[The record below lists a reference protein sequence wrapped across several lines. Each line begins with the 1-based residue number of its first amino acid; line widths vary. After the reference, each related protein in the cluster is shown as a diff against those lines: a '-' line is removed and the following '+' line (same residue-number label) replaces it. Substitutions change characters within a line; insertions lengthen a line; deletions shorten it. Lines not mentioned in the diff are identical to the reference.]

1 MRELL
6 DPKTDWGLLVKE
18 RLGTRFRAQ
27 VHFACLLKIWETII
41 LSANETK
48 SLFLRSNK
56 PFLRRT
62 VARSKMK
69 LDFQIFGGPPGGG
82 GAERKPFFD
91 RMISLPTG
99 MCNRVWFS
107 RHTLC
112 VQYSTSLTS
121 RSSERSFGCTFI
133 SLFKLFEFLKAQW
146 TDRHGS
152 KVNIFTVQQN
162 KLRYQSLLFIW
173 TGETIQKVRNA
184 K

>member
-6 DPKTDWGLLVKE
+6 DPKTDWALLVKQ

-62 VARSKMK
+62 VARFKMK
-69 LDFQIFGGPPGGG
+69 LDFQIFGDPLAGP
-82 GAERKPFFD
+82 ERKPFFD
-91 RMISLPTG
+91 RMISLPTR

-112 VQYSTSLTS
+112 VQYSTSLTHS

-173 TGETIQKVRNA
+173 TGETILKVRNA